1 MVKVLIGDLFES
13 KAQTLVNTVNCVG
26 VMGKGVALEFR
37 KRFPEMFEDYEQ
49 RCQRKEVRLGR
60 PYLFKRLLPPW
71 ILNFPTKNHWRAVT
85 NLEDI
90 ITGLDYLLAHYEQW
104 GVASLAVP
112 PLGCGMGQLEWRVVG
127 PTLYRYFTRMSI
139 PVEIYAPY
147 GTPHAELSPSFL
159 GAYGAE
165 GDLTVPM
172 PEPEFIR
179 PEWIAIVEVLSRIE
193 SQPYHWPVGRTTFQK
208 IAYTLTEEGLDTGL
222 DYRPGS
228 YGPHARELK
237 PMLGRLINNGLIKEE
252 QLGEKMFR
260 VRPGSTFGDA
270 KAAYRHQLNAF
281 EAVVQKTTDLFLRL
295 KSTHQ
300 AELVTTVLYAARQL
314 ERSRPRKPSEME
326 VLESVMRWK
335 QRRRPP
341 LETSEVAH
349 TVRNLAALEWL
360 DIEPSPDL
368 PLPSPEIDAP

>member
-1 MVKVLIGDLFES
+1 
-13 KAQTLVNTVNCVG
+13 
-26 VMGKGVALEFR
+26 
-37 KRFPEMFEDYEQ
+37 
-49 RCQRKEVRLGR
+49 
-60 PYLFKRLLPPW
+60 
-71 ILNFPTKNHWRAVT
+71 VT

-90 ITGLDYLLAHYEQW
+90 ISGLDHLLAHYELW
-104 GVASLAVP
+104 GIESLAVP
-112 PLGCGMGQLEWRVVG
+112 PLGCGNGQLEWRVVG
-127 PTLYRYFTRMSI
+127 PTLYRHFTRMNI

-159 GAYGAE
+159 GAYGSG

-172 PEPEFIR
+172 PEPEFIK
-179 PEWIAIVEVLSRIE
+179 PEWVAIVDVLNRIE

-252 QLGEKMFR
+252 QLGEKMLR

-270 KAAYRHQLNAF
+270 KAAYRRHLEAF
-281 EAVVQKTTDLFLRL
+281 EPVLQKTTDLFLRVQN
-295 KSTHQ
+295 TRQ

-314 ERSRPRKPSEME
+314 ARQNPRKPSEME
-326 VLESVMRWK
+326 VLQSVMQWK

-341 LETSEVAH
+341 LQTTEIAH
-349 TVRNLAALEWL
+349 TVRNLAAHSNGSTSR
-360 DIEPSPDL
+360 PVRTFRY
-368 PLPSPEIDAP
+368 PLPRWTCSDPTLFPRSGSCRRIKSWWNELHSRGGTLTIHKDAA